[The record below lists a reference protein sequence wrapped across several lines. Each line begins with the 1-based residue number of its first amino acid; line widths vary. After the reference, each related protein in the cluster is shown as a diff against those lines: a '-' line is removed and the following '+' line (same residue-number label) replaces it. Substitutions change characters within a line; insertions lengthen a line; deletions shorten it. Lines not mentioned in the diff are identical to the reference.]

1 MKLSRRILSALLLA
15 VGLQATL
22 GGAEEVFF
30 GGLKVF
36 VGNLHAHT
44 SFSDG
49 SGFPDEAFDR
59 AKAAGLHF
67 MAVTEHNHTNNIHPK
82 DPQGGQIIGG
92 DPTLYEKLIQQAGAK
107 TQTASFIALFGQE
120 FSSIGPGNHL
130 NVIGPHA
137 VILDTE
143 IQNGEYKKFYQTWL
157 PAHTDVTFIQFN
169 HPWEDLKDGFEN
181 YGRHQFQG
189 SFAKLRNATA
199 GKLRTIEVI
208 NGPGL
213 NPGTG
218 IGAKLQGESFYTE
231 FLAHGFRLAP
241 SADQDNHHRTWGDLT
256 DARTGV
262 LASDLTESAITEAIL
277 ARRTF
282 ATTDRSLRAALSV
295 NGSVMGSDIT
305 APTRNLTIAYK
316 VADADEPK
324 ARYDIKIV
332 VGSSVSGGVAQER
345 TLATSVQ
352 GNQDN
357 TVQFTTP
364 HSSSFVYLKVVQNPQ
379 TSSKKD
385 HLVSSPVWVRVP

>member
-1 MKLSRRILSALLLA
+1 MKLSRRILVTLLLA

-22 GGAEEVFF
+22 GGADEIFF

-49 SGFPDEAFDR
+49 SGFPDEAYDL
-59 AKAAGLHF
+59 AKASGLDF
-67 MAVTEHNHTNNIHPK
+67 MAVTEHNHTTNIFPK
-82 DPQGGQIIGG
+82 DPKGGGIVGR
-92 DPTLYEKLIQQAGAK
+92 DPMLYDRLIQQAGAK
-107 TQTASFIALFGQE
+107 TQPGSFIAFFGQE
-120 FSSIGPGNHL
+120 FSSIGPGNHM
-130 NVIGPHA
+130 NVIGPRA

-143 IQNGEYKKFYQTWL
+143 IENGEYKKFYQTWL
-157 PAHTDVTFIQFN
+157 PAHPDVTFIQFN
-169 HPWEDLKDGFEN
+169 HPWADLKDGFEN

-189 SFAKLRNATA
+189 SYTQLRNATA
-199 GKLRTIEVI
+199 AKLRTIEVI

-213 NPGTG
+213 KPETG
-218 IGAKLQGESFYTE
+218 LQAKLEGERFYKE
-231 FLAHGFRLAP
+231 FLLNGFRLAP
-241 SADQDNHHRTWGDLT
+241 SADQDNHHRTWGSLT

-262 LASDLTESAITEAIL
+262 LASDLTESAITQAIL

-282 ATTDRSLRAALSV
+282 ASTDRSLRAALSV
-295 NGSVMGSDIT
+295 NGSIMGSDIT

-316 VADADEPK
+316 VADADEPQ

-332 VGSSVSGGVAQER
+332 YGSSVSGSASHER

-352 GNQDN
+352 GDQEN
-357 TVQFTTP
+357 TVSFTTP
-364 HSSSFVYLKVVQNPQ
+364 HSSSFVYLKVIQNPQ

-385 HLVSSPVWVRVP
+385 QLVSSPVWVRVP